1 MNQGPVKFTFDADFN
16 STPARQKQALPP
28 APSFSEDE
36 LNAARAVAR
45 AEGVAA
51 GRAEQAA
58 ETEARLA
65 QSLEQVASQ
74 LAALRDRLAEDEQR
88 LRADAAALGHAIA
101 RRLCEALT
109 AQFPLAEMEAL
120 VGESLTD
127 LRDEP
132 RVIIHVA
139 DSLLDEARR
148 RFEALAAD
156 MAFPGQLV
164 VLADR
169 RLAPGD
175 VSIDWTN
182 GGILRDGA
190 ALAEAV
196 ASAVNRYIAAHQR

>member
-1 MNQGPVKFTFDADFN
+1 MAKGPVKFNFDADFN
-16 STPARQKQALPP
+16 TRPARQKPVLPP

-58 ETEARLA
+58 ENEARLA
-65 QSLEQVASQ
+65 QSLEQVADR
-74 LAALRDRLAEDEQR
+74 LAALRDQLAADEQR

-109 AQFPLAEMEAL
+109 ARLPLAEMTAL
-120 VGESLTD
+120 VGDCLSD

-139 DSLLDEARR
+139 DSLLGEARG
-148 RFEALAAD
+148 RFETLAAD
-156 MAFPGQLV
+156 MAFPGQVV

-196 ASAVNRYIAAHQR
+196 ASAVNRYIAAQQR

>member
-1 MNQGPVKFTFDADFN
+1 MTKGPVKFNFDADFN
-16 STPARQKQALPP
+16 TRPARQKPVLPP

-58 ETEARLA
+58 ENEARLA
-65 QSLEQVASQ
+65 QSLEQVADR
-74 LAALRDRLAEDEQR
+74 LAALRDQLAADEQR

-109 AQFPLAEMEAL
+109 AQLPLAEMTAL
-120 VGESLTD
+120 VGDCLSD

-139 DSLLDEARR
+139 DSLLGEARG
-148 RFEALAAD
+148 RFETLAAD
-156 MAFPGQLV
+156 MAFPGQVV

-196 ASAVNRYIAAHQR
+196 ASAVNRYIAAQQR